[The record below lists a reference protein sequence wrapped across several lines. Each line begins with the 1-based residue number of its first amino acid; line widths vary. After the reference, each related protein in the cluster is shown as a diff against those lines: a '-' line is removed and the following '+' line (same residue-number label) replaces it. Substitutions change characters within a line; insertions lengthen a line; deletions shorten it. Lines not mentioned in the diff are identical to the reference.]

1 MATRIDLKTKFTLDK
16 RLVETNRRIEELMGL
31 VENDPSPM
39 LDKILKIELAERD
52 KILKELSETNY
63 PKETEMKNIKIPTS
77 LEIMKKL
84 DNKVFGHE
92 EAKKILI
99 NIARRAMLRASET
112 DMEELPPMNCL
123 LVGASGTGKTYLM
136 ECLQDICDFPLIK
149 IDATQLTHTSA
160 NGINQES
167 VIKMIQ
173 DKAADL
179 SNDLYKNFGVTMP
192 AKKIMR
198 SMVVFV
204 DEIDK
209 LAKES
214 NPNGNWDK
222 KTQANFLTLFGNQN
236 DDMKY
241 ISWIFA
247 GAFSS
252 MDDEN
257 KSLVD
262 QKPLGFTAK
271 KEDNENK
278 NINLDEKIIK
288 YGLMPEL
295 VGRMQHIVS
304 LDTLTEA
311 NYKEILETIVL
322 PKKNAELALFSIM
335 LDPTPEEKETIIN
348 KAFKSGLGVRGM
360 KSYVERL
367 AVDLEFNF
375 DAKNFNE
382 LNTFQTE

>member
-31 VENDPSPM
+31 VENDPSPI
-39 LDKILKIELAERD
+39 LDKVLKIELAERD

-160 NGINQES
+160 SGINQEN

-173 DKAADL
+173 DKATGL
-179 SNDLYKNFGVTMP
+179 SNDLYKNFGIIMP

-198 SMVVFV
+198 SIIVFV

-209 LAKES
+209 LAKEG

-236 DDMKY
+236 DDMKH

-252 MDDEN
+252 MDEEN
-257 KSLVD
+257 KPLTNR
-262 QKPLGFTAK
+262 KPLGFTAK
-271 KEDNENK
+271 KEDNESK
-278 NINLDEKIIK
+278 NVDLDEKIIK

-304 LDTLTEA
+304 LDILTKA

-322 PKKNAELALFSIM
+322 PKKNAELALFNIM
-335 LDPTPEEKETIIN
+335 LDPTPEEKEALIN

-360 KSYVERL
+360 KSHVERL

-375 DAKNFNE
+375 SEDTYKE
-382 LNTFQTE
+382 LNKFEEE

>member
-1 MATRIDLKTKFTLDK
+1 
-16 RLVETNRRIEELMGL
+16 
-31 VENDPSPM
+31 
-39 LDKILKIELAERD
+39 
-52 KILKELSETNY
+52 
-63 PKETEMKNIKIPTS
+63 
-77 LEIMKKL
+77 
-84 DNKVFGHE
+84 
-92 EAKKILI
+92 
-99 NIARRAMLRASET
+99 
-112 DMEELPPMNCL
+112 
-123 LVGASGTGKTYLM
+123 
-136 ECLQDICDFPLIK
+136 
-149 IDATQLTHTSA
+149 
-160 NGINQES
+160 
-167 VIKMIQ
+167 
-173 DKAADL
+173 
-179 SNDLYKNFGVTMP
+179 
-192 AKKIMR
+192 
-198 SMVVFV
+198 
-204 DEIDK
+204 
-209 LAKES
+209 
-214 NPNGNWDK
+214 
-222 KTQANFLTLFGNQN
+222 
-236 DDMKY
+236 MKY